1 MLSGGSV
8 LRSAEPSCLRRN
20 CPQVNV
26 SGQLPPHRSRT
37 MPHSDAGRPPAC
49 DLHNCAAQYSKGEV
63 RRAGAMQG
71 SHDIGGSAMGVG
83 IGQVRLD
90 SKVG

>member
-1 MLSGGSV
+1 M
-8 LRSAEPSCLRRN
+8 
-20 CPQVNV
+20 
-26 SGQLPPHRSRT
+26 
-37 MPHSDAGRPPAC
+37 
-49 DLHNCAAQYSKGEV
+49 AQC
-63 RRAGAMQG
+63 AMQS

>member
-1 MLSGGSV
+1 MLRP
-8 LRSAEPSCLRRN
+8 LRSAESSWLRRN
-20 CPQVNV
+20 RPQVNV
-26 SGQLPPHRSRT
+26 SGQLPPGRT
-37 MPHSDAGRPPAC
+37 MPHADAEQPPARGRGIIAPNIRGSREGR
-49 DLHNCAAQYSKGEV
+49 L
-63 RRAGAMQG
+63 MQG

>member
-1 MLSGGSV
+1 
-8 LRSAEPSCLRRN
+8 
-20 CPQVNV
+20 
-26 SGQLPPHRSRT
+26 
-37 MPHSDAGRPPAC
+37 MPHSDAGRPPARV
-49 DLHNCAAQYSKGEV
+49 LHNCAAQYSKVEV
-63 RRAGAMQG
+63 RRGVPCMQG

>member
-1 MLSGGSV
+1 
-8 LRSAEPSCLRRN
+8 
-20 CPQVNV
+20 
-26 SGQLPPHRSRT
+26 
-37 MPHSDAGRPPAC
+37 MPHSDAGRPPARV
-49 DLHNCAAQYSKGEV
+49 LHNCAAQYSKGEV
-63 RRAGAMQG
+63 RRGGAMQG

>member
-1 MLSGGSV
+1 MYRVNFRKQVGQCRIQMQSSHLPVARIIAPNIRGS
-8 LRSAEPSCLRRN
+8 RE
-20 CPQVNV
+20 
-26 SGQLPPHRSRT
+26 
-37 MPHSDAGRPPAC
+37 GR
-49 DLHNCAAQYSKGEV
+49 L
-63 RRAGAMQG
+63 MQG